1 MAENTNKLGDITKT
15 SLDSIR
21 SMLDANTIIGDPIET
36 ASGTTIIPISKISVG
51 YASGGVDYAKK
62 DAPTSQGKPINNN
75 FGGGGGTGLS
85 MTPVAFLVVSADGN
99 VNILNIGA
107 PTAGNAAPAPAAST
121 PVDTVSQVVGFLER
135 SPDLIERIKG
145 VFTKKNEE
153 NNI

>member
-62 DAPTSQGKPINNN
+62 DAPTSQGRPVNNN

-85 MTPVAFLVVSADGN
+85 MTPVAFLVVSADGS
-99 VNILNIGA
+99 VNILNINS
-107 PTAGNAAPAPAAST
+107 PTGGSAAPAAST

-145 VFTKKNEE
+145 VFAKKNEE